1 MSVLS
6 NTCGELTPAHLIA
19 GAFNAANV
27 SNIKDIL
34 KNLHNVIEG
43 MPGVHKVGPGE
54 SIDVKKPY
62 VVISRPGGLFIDLMF
77 QGPYTNKWVWA
88 SYEHITLNKRG
99 DGYALEIQHD
109 YKGINNRQT
118 TREYNDI
125 YRIPNTLYNDLR
137 NAVE

>member
-6 NTCGELTPAHLIA
+6 NSCGELTPAHLIA
-19 GAFNAANV
+19 GAFDASSV

-34 KNLHNVIEG
+34 KNLRSAIG
-43 MPGVHKVGPGE
+43 SMPGVHKVGPGE
-54 SIDVKKPY
+54 SVNIKRSY
-62 VVISRPGGLFIDLMF
+62 VVITKPDGLFVDLMF
-77 QGPYTNKWVWA
+77 QGPVSNKGLWA
-88 SYEHITLNKRG
+88 NYEHITLNKKG
-99 DGYALEIQHD
+99 DGYTLEIQHN

-118 TREYNDI
+118 TREHNDI